1 MKTILK
7 ELMQLLCI
15 NEIEKIDILVDE
27 ARDEDEFS
35 EHEDVIELIEEL
47 LEKGKLA
54 DVATR
59 DTLIEFL
66 ELYLD
71 NITEVEV
78 VEVYDKLRNLRYVEK
93 LNFSIKEELNNIVN
107 EVIKNE

>member
-7 ELMQLLCI
+7 ELIQLLCI

-27 ARDEDEFS
+27 ARDAEEFS
-35 EHEDVIELIEEL
+35 KHEDVIELIEEI
-47 LEKGKLA
+47 LEKEKLE
-54 DVATR
+54 DDITR
-59 DTLIEFL
+59 QTLIEFL
-66 ELYLD
+66 ILYLD

-78 VEVYDKLRNLRYVEK
+78 VEVYDKSRNLQYVGK
-93 LNFSIKEELNNIVN
+93 LSFSIKEELNNIVN

>member
-7 ELMQLLCI
+7 ELIQLLCI

-27 ARDEDEFS
+27 ARDEDELS

-47 LEKGKLA
+47 LEKGTLA
-54 DVATR
+54 DVAIR

>member
-1 MKTILK
+1 MKMILK